1 MSVTPI
7 LDFGRVVLGARKTA
21 EISIRVTS
29 QPPIPI
35 SARVR
40 FDGPQVVGTEL
51 YSFGTGT
58 FEIIDNATGRRM
70 RPNRISITQAN
81 NTYTVNMT
89 AGTTGVG
96 EVVEN
101 LTVTMVVP

>member
-1 MSVTPI
+1 
-7 LDFGRVVLGARKTA
+7 
-21 EISIRVTS
+21 
-29 QPPIPI
+29 
-35 SARVR
+35 
-40 FDGPQVVGTEL
+40 
-51 YSFGTGT
+51 
-58 FEIIDNATGRRM
+58 M